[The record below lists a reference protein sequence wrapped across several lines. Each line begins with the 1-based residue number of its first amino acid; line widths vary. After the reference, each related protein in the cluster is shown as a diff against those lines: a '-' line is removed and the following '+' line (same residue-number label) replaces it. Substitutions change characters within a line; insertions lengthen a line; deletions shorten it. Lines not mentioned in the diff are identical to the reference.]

1 MLYIEGCDINI
12 YNDEYLLSVPEYAL
26 QLVVNIAN
34 WPFLNSENYLFL
46 NYILIGGEGEEE
58 EITNATMPVITQP
71 ATTNGMESP
80 MTTVTGG
87 EEDVIDTGEA
97 DDNTGGDDI
106 MTISQ
111 VGGDDDELPN
121 NNNTNSILTNEMGL
135 SYYFNNIFLLDL
147 LNSALVDE
155 QSVVD
160 LLNLTLNDS
169 NGVVEI
175 TSIFPQ
181 FTDMLEYT
189 SFISIPNVQSNVI
202 STPSV
207 SSTTSTP
214 IAETPSTPP
223 ETTSMSTKVET
234 TTTINA
240 TRTGPIDETE
250 PTEEEEGKAFNT
262 YGNNL
267 LLTSICTIIIS
278 LLLSFYQ

>member
-80 MTTVTGG
+80 MTSQTMTTATGG
-87 EEDVIDTGEA
+87 EEDIIDTGEA

-189 SFISIPNVQSNVI
+189 SFISIPNVQSYVI
-202 STPSV
+202 PTPGV

-214 IAETPSTPP
+214 IVETPSTP

-234 TTTINA
+234 TT
-240 TRTGPIDETE
+240 GPIEETE

-267 LLTSICTIIIS
+267 LLTSISTIILS